1 MAADFK
7 RATVADT
14 ETLLVL
20 MREFY
25 AHEGLALPAAASS

>member
-1 MAADFK
+1 MAAEFK
-7 RATVADT
+7 RATVAEA

-25 AHEGLALPAAASS
+25 AHEGLA